1 MNHHSPQE
9 NRSYSEKYHAIE
21 KKIEKKYN
29 FEETNIKVKHMR
41 TSIVKAFLFG
51 LACTSLIACNDVNES
66 KLPKQAAQFLSEH
79 YSDVSITQIMDT
91 ITQMGYTAIL
101 ENGTEIDFD
110 ENGEW
115 EEINFKKTEV
125 PASILQSLPQNM
137 SSYIKE
143 NYPEA
148 SIRKITKKNFGRNKL
163 IYRVAFNKPN
173 KIELC
178 FTKDGDLISN
188 DPEDKR
194 VPSVAKN
201 IISLFEGA
209 EVSTIYVDVD
219 GDIEV
224 ELDDKT
230 EIEFDRK
237 GNWYT
242 IKTKNKTLPEKF
254 LKQIPSAMTKYVAK
268 KYPDQFIRKI
278 EKKSYGYRI
287 KLNKPNEIEL
297 CFTKNGILINE
308 ESDNE

>member
-1 MNHHSPQE
+1 
-9 NRSYSEKYHAIE
+9 
-21 KKIEKKYN
+21 
-29 FEETNIKVKHMR
+29 MR
-41 TSIVKAFLFG
+41 TSTVKAFLLG
-51 LACTSLIACNDVNES
+51 VACTSLIACNTVNES
-66 KLPKQAAQFLSEH
+66 QLPQEATRFLSEH
-79 YSDVSITQIMDT
+79 YSDVPITQIIDT

-125 PASILQSLPQNM
+125 PASILQTLPQNM
-137 SSYIKE
+137 TSYMKE
-143 NYPEA
+143 NYEGS
-148 SIRKITKKNFGRNKL
+148 SIRKITKKSFGRNKL
-163 IYRVAFNKPN
+163 IYRIAFNKPN

-194 VPSVAKN
+194 VPTVAKN

-209 EVSTIYVDVD
+209 AVSTIYVDVD
-219 GDIEV
+219 GDIEI

-230 EIEFDRK
+230 EIDFDRK
-237 GNWYT
+237 GNWYA

-254 LKQIPSAMTKYVAK
+254 LKQIPSALTKYVTK
-268 KYPDQFIRKI
+268 KYPDQYIRKI

-287 KLNKPNEIEL
+287 KLNKPNDIEL

-308 ESDNE
+308 ETENE